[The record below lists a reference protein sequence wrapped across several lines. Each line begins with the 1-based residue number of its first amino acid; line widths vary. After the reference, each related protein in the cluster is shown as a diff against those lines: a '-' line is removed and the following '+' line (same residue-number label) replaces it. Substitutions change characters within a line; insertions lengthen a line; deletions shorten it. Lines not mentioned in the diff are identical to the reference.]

1 MRGIQPNLRAGSSYV
16 EPERMCG
23 LHRRAG
29 AARRILVLVT
39 SRRFPPPWTVEGIS
53 VAFKVCD
60 RGPVLT
66 ICTASSIT
74 LAPRAMRIVGRDIR
88 VPLVVLARLAGDVQ
102 AAVDISHFGT

>member
-1 MRGIQPNLRAGSSYV
+1 LRRGRAAWRHALPQMRGIQPNLRASSSYV

-23 LHRRAG
+23 LHRRDG

-66 ICTASSIT
+66 IGVKGKTK
-74 LAPRAMRIVGRDIR
+74 
-88 VPLVVLARLAGDVQ
+88 
-102 AAVDISHFGT
+102 